1 VAESPQLKES
11 STMRPDTPSKPELA
25 PHMAQIEVE
34 HTVIVALRPEA
45 RRRDVSVER
54 LVQNIL
60 NVLVTDRLVTAVL
73 DD

>member
-1 VAESPQLKES
+1 
-11 STMRPDTPSKPELA
+11 
-25 PHMAQIEVE
+25 MAQIQVE

-60 NVLVTDRLVTAVL
+60 DVIVADRLTKAVL

>member
-1 VAESPQLKES
+1 VRRSVG
-11 STMRPDTPSKPELA
+11 PDVPSQPGLA
-25 PHMAQIEVE
+25 PHMAQIQVE

-54 LVQNIL
+54 LVQDIL
-60 NVLVTDRLVTAVL
+60 DVIVADRLTKAVL